1 MLTSAVKRVFETRA
15 LPYLMGPM
23 ANKGET
29 AVHGCHCL
37 GDMVLRMC
45 MCALAL
51 SLSFTLNKFVFVYR
65 TGIGGS

>member
-1 MLTSAVKRVFETRA
+1 MLTSAVKRIFETRA

-37 GDMVLRMC
+37 GDMVLRMREVLVRPLVGVC
-45 MCALAL
+45 VPLL
-51 SLSFTLNKFVFVYR
+51 
-65 TGIGGS
+65 

>member
-37 GDMVLRMC
+37 GDMVLRMREVLVRPLVGVC
-45 MCALAL
+45 VPLL
-51 SLSFTLNKFVFVYR
+51 
-65 TGIGGS
+65 